1 MDIDSDRLN
10 KEYKM
15 SGNSITGI
23 ALCFLI
29 VAEVSGC
36 TNVNSKVSDAATERR
51 AIETTIRNAIGWAKN
66 KDLTLLYGSI
76 ANDTTFLEIHPGN
89 TVVKGI
95 EEFKKNEAFWMSPD
109 FKAIRYEIR
118 DLTISISGSG
128 DVAWWFCILD
138 DINEWKGQPAYWE
151 NTRWTGVL
159 EKYAGK
165 WVIVQQHFS
174 FASE

>member
-1 MDIDSDRLN
+1 MKTHILLFKIFLVLTITAANAQDMLPVRQLTSGSDR
-10 KEYKM
+10 K
-15 SGNSITGI
+15 GFP
-23 ALCFLI
+23 A
-29 VAEVSGC
+29 
-36 TNVNSKVSDAATERR
+36 SDPATEKK
-51 AIETTIRNAIGWAKN
+51 AIETTIRNVIGWAKN

-76 ANDTTFLEIHPGN
+76 ANDSTFLEVHPGN
-89 TVVKGI
+89 KVVKGI
-95 EEFKKNEAFWMSPD
+95 GEFKKNEAFWMSPD

-118 DLTISISGSG
+118 DLTISISRSG

-138 DINEWKGQPAYWE
+138 DINEWKGQPANWE